1 MAEPGAVI
9 WQPSSLLLRECSM
22 NGFRSWLASERGVR
36 TADYRDLWDWS
47 VADVGEFWQAI
58 WDCEQIVGDRGEGPV
73 LEAKMPAARWFGGA
87 SLNYAE
93 HLFRTP
99 TVGAALRCSREG
111 EEVEEWSLEELRRA
125 AGSLARTLR
134 ELGVGKGD
142 RVAAYLPNRP
152 PAVVALIA
160 CASIGAVWSVCGPD
174 YGADGVIARFSQL
187 QPKVLIAADGYRFNG
202 KEFRRA
208 DEVVRIREALSPAP
222 KLIWVDDLD
231 RGGEPPSADAIAWA
245 DAIGGEGELTFE
257 RVPFDHPLWVLF
269 SSGTTGVPK
278 GIVHGH
284 GGIVLEHLKALR
296 LQSDIRQGDRVLL
309 AGSTTW
315 MVWNVLVSA
324 LLLGATPVLLDGSPT
339 APDLANIWRA
349 ASEGR
354 VAALGVGAGYL
365 VASMKAGLRP
375 AEEFDLSALRQL
387 GSTGS
392 PLPPSAY
399 GWVREAVGD
408 SVWLSSSSGGTEI
421 CSAFVGASPLV
432 PVRVGRLQAKQ
443 LGVDVQAWDPD
454 GDPVTDEIGELVVT
468 KPMPSMPLRFVA
480 DPDGERLRSTYFSMF
495 PGVWR
500 HGDFIEFAA
509 DGSSMIQGRSDST
522 LNRKGVRIGPAEIYE
537 AVEALPSVEEALV
550 VGVERD
556 DGDYYMPLFV
566 KSAPDA
572 AEEETRAQIVEIIKT
587 NLTRRH
593 LPDEILFVPGI
604 PHTRTGKKLEVPIKR
619 ILQGASVAEAV
630 DAGAVDDPTLLPYFE
645 PTART

>member
-1 MAEPGAVI
+1 MAVTGEVI
-9 WQPSSLLLRECSM
+9 WRPPSLLLRECSM
-22 NGFRSWLASERGVR
+22 SRFRSWLAAERKVGI
-36 TADYRDLWDWS
+36 TGYEDLWEWS
-47 VADVGEFWQAI
+47 VADIGAFWEAI
-58 WDCEQIVGDRGEGPV
+58 WEFEGILGERGDGPALEGS
-73 LEAKMPAARWFGGA
+73 MPDARWFGGS

-99 TVGAALRCSREG
+99 TIGAALHCTREG

-125 AGSLARTLR
+125 AGSLAATLR
-134 ELGVGKGD
+134 ELGVEKGD
-142 RVAAYLPNRP
+142 RVAAYLPNRA

-187 QPKVLIAADGYRFNG
+187 EPKVLIAADGYRFAG
-202 KEFRRA
+202 KEFRRGE
-208 DEVVRIREALSPAP
+208 EVARIHGALASQPR
-222 KLIWVDDLD
+222 LIWVDDLD
-231 RGGEPPSADAIAWA
+231 RGGAPAVPGAIAWA
-245 DAIGGEGELTFE
+245 DAIGGSAPLSFE
-257 RVPFDHPLWVLF
+257 QVPFDHPLWVLF

-278 GIVHGH
+278 GIVHSH
-284 GGIVLEHLKALR
+284 GGIVLEHLKTLR
-296 LQSDIRQGDRVLL
+296 LQNDLRQGDRVLL

-315 MVWNVLVSA
+315 MVWNVLVSS
-324 LLLGATPVLLDGSPT
+324 LLVGATPVLLDGSPT
-339 APDLANIWRA
+339 APDLANIWRSA
-349 ASEGR
+349 A
-354 VAALGVGAGYL
+354 AAGAAAIGVGAGYI

-375 AEEFDLSALRQL
+375 AEEFDLSSLRQL

-399 GWVREAVGD
+399 GWVREAVGE
-408 SVWLSSSSGGTEI
+408 SVWLSSSSGGTEV
-421 CSAFVGASPLV
+421 CTAFVGGTPLK

-443 LGVDVQAWDPD
+443 LGVAVEAWDPD
-454 GDPVTDEIGELVVT
+454 GNPVTGRIGELVVT
-468 KPMPSMPLRFVA
+468 EPMPSMPIHLVA
-480 DPDGERLRSTYFSMF
+480 DPDGERLRSTYFAMY

-500 HGDFIEFAA
+500 HGDFIEFDR

-556 DGDYYMPLFV
+556 GGEYFMPLFV
-566 KSAPDA
+566 KSAPG
-572 AEEETRAQIVEIIKT
+572 AEDEETRGQIVEIIKT

-619 ILQGASVAEAV
+619 ILQGATVAEAV
-630 DAGAVDDPTLLPYFE
+630 DAGAVDDPGLLPHFE
-645 PTART
+645 RRD